1 LRSELRERERE
12 VANAEMREGFVK
24 QDLTRDVRE
33 REEQIKKSKDE
44 IETSKL
50 LEERA
55 REESL
60 LLRSEV
66 AQLKGM
72 IDEGDRSR
80 DLLVRELAR

>member
-1 LRSELRERERE
+1 
-12 VANAEMREGFVK
+12 MK